1 MKRITPR
8 PSVGAGPCAR
18 PPVSHLAS
26 LLLGGGTINK
36 ATGKLL
42 TLLKNNADA
51 DKAVAMSAYMKDRF
65 PFYGIN
71 KPERSALSND
81 YLKASKNWETKDLL
95 ATVYQLYEQ
104 PERECHYIAID
115 LLNTNYKRLSY
126 QDINQIYPLID
137 RKAWWDSVDGI
148 RKPISLWVKDHGE
161 YMDEVMTALLAAESM
176 WQRRVALTLQLR
188 WKEQTDSQ
196 WLEQAIV
203 QNIHD
208 QEFFIQKAIGWAL
221 RDYSRTNPEW
231 VRNIIALHS
240 FSSLAV
246 REGSKYL

>member
-1 MKRITPR
+1 
-8 PSVGAGPCAR
+8 
-18 PPVSHLAS
+18 
-26 LLLGGGTINK
+26 
-36 ATGKLL
+36 
-42 TLLKNNADA
+42 
-51 DKAVAMSAYMKDRF
+51 
-65 PFYGIN
+65 
-71 KPERSALSND
+71 
-81 YLKASKNWETKDLL
+81 
-95 ATVYQLYEQ
+95 
-104 PERECHYIAID
+104 
-115 LLNTNYKRLSY
+115 
-126 QDINQIYPLID
+126 
-137 RKAWWDSVDGI
+137 
-148 RKPISLWVKDHGE
+148 
-161 YMDEVMTALLAAESM
+161 MDEVMPTLLAAESM